1 MGRIKKCANIIKE
14 LTEEN
19 PWFEIGASSVIG
31 GRNYQQD
38 FGYIYG
44 DSRKAVAVVCDGMGG
59 LEGGERASRTA
70 VEVFA
75 KDLQEEKPDANI
87 PGFLMREA
95 ERMDREVA
103 DLKDGEGKPLK
114 SGTTM
119 VAVCCKGSQMD
130 WISVGDSKIYLIRG
144 ETITAL
150 NIEHNYRQML
160 KEQLEAGQI
169 TQEFYQREEK
179 TRQAEALTS
188 FIGMDRINLID
199 WGKTPCKLEDGD
211 IVMLCS
217 DGVYKS
223 IDHYQIL
230 GMIRDNDLDM
240 EIAADRLT
248 AMALRYGG
256 KRQDNTTVI
265 LMRYR
270 QF

>member
-1 MGRIKKCANIIKE
+1 MPYCPRCDMEFVDGITVCTDCGGPLVESEEAARAMKIKE
-14 LTEEN
+14 
-19 PWFEIGASSVIG
+19 
-31 GRNYQQD
+31 
-38 FGYIYG
+38 
-44 DSRKAVAVVCDGMGG
+44 
-59 LEGGERASRTA
+59 
-70 VEVFA
+70 
-75 KDLQEEKPDANI
+75 QEEQ
-87 PGFLMREA
+87 LLRQQE
-95 ERMDREVA
+95 
-103 DLKDGEGKPLK
+103 
-114 SGTTM
+114 
-119 VAVCCKGSQMD
+119 
-130 WISVGDSKIYLIRG
+130 YL
-144 ETITAL
+144 T
-150 NIEHNYRQML
+150 QL